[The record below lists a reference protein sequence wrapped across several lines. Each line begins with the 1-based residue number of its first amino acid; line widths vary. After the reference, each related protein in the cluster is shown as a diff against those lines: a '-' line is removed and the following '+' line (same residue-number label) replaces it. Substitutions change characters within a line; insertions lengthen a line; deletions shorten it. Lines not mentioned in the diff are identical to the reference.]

1 MKQFIDEFD
10 MIISWPKK
18 PVDKKKIISWLSEKF
33 EYDRYY
39 SEIEIN
45 QIIERHHSF
54 NDVPLLRREL
64 VSNKLLSRKDDG
76 SIYWKN
82 IS

>member
-10 MIISWPKK
+10 MIVSWPKK
-18 PVDKKKIISWLSEKF
+18 PVDKKKVISWLSEKF
-33 EYDRYY
+33 KSNREY
-39 SEIEIN
+39 SEKEIN
-45 QIIERHHSF
+45 QIIEKHHSF
-54 NDVPLLRREL
+54 NDTPLLRREL

>member
-10 MIISWPKK
+10 MIVSWPKK
-18 PVDKKKIISWLSEKF
+18 PIDKKKVISWLSEKF
-33 EYDRYY
+33 ESDKEY
-39 SEIEIN
+39 SEKEIN
-45 QIIERHHSF
+45 QIIDNHHLF
-54 NDVPLLRREL
+54 NDTPLLRREL
-64 VSNKLLSRKDDG
+64 VSNKFLSRKDDG